1 VVGLSGQNINILF
14 KMLVL
19 SGQHLYYF
27 KDCGGLSGQHFKISF
42 KKDVFLVGFVRPTL
56 IFILKMWW

>member
-1 VVGLSGQNINILF
+1 
-14 KMLVL
+14 MLVL

-42 KKDVFLVGFVRPTL
+42 KKDVFWLVCQANTYIYFKDVVVVVKKSGQTL
-56 IFILKMWW
+56 